1 MYTRKFIDSMKTA
14 VELIKKFEDKNI
26 VGAGFIINL
35 PDLSGDKKLI
45 EKGIEIHSLMEF

>member
-1 MYTRKFIDSMKTA
+1 MSFISNKVTGA
-14 VELIKKFEDKNI
+14 KFEDKNI